1 MHIENDDE
9 ADLNDRVAQLKLV
22 DLDDD
27 RDAFNSFEIPQD
39 AEGEEAKEVEEER
52 GQAPGADS
60 DKLLANL

>member
-27 RDAFNSFEIPQD
+27 RDAFNSFEIP
-39 AEGEEAKEVEEER
+39 
-52 GQAPGADS
+52 
-60 DKLLANL
+60 